1 MLIISWS
8 ERLLGYA
15 IFLWLSV
22 RSFWGILSQNPM
34 KNGQVKAKIRKQ
46 FFSVQIQANSHFHEL
61 HDNWRM
67 SQIYKRFL
75 SCTVQTVLFWNS
87 LFTIRECFQENMKI
101 WPTIKETLT
110 LFSFVSW
117 HDKLAKTKMQKE
129 RKSKKRNRKILNRTD
144 NIQNQSDNQAKEV
157 NSKCSRIRKKLR
169 RTEKKQKYA
178 PEAHPMILL
187 CIRNAAERIFSRR
200 NFIRKA

>member
-1 MLIISWS
+1 MPHLY
-8 ERLLGYA
+8 LGFS
-15 IFLWLSV
+15 IE
-22 RSFWGILSQNPM
+22 
-34 KNGQVKAKIRKQ
+34 IRKTSSQ
-46 FFSVQIQANSHFHEL
+46 FWTASRPTDNLIWVRVALALRRVQGLAWVWQCCPCAIAALTSRHWVAVKRDDDDVREG
-61 HDNWRM
+61 RM
-67 SQIYKRFL
+67 GGR
-75 SCTVQTVLFWNS
+75 TVHYHTHLKLMYVICLY
-87 LFTIRECFQENMKI
+87 
-101 WPTIKETLT
+101 
-110 LFSFVSW
+110 SW

>member
-1 MLIISWS
+1 
-8 ERLLGYA
+8 
-15 IFLWLSV
+15 
-22 RSFWGILSQNPM
+22 M
-34 KNGQVKAKIRKQ
+34 KRDMI
-46 FFSVQIQANSHFHEL
+46 
-61 HDNWRM
+61 NWR
-67 SQIYKRFL
+67 KLR
-75 SCTVQTVLFWNS
+75 C
-87 LFTIRECFQENMKI
+87 RK
-101 WPTIKETLT
+101 KE
-110 LFSFVSW
+110 
-117 HDKLAKTKMQKE
+117 H
-129 RKSKKRNRKILNRTD
+129 RKILNRTD